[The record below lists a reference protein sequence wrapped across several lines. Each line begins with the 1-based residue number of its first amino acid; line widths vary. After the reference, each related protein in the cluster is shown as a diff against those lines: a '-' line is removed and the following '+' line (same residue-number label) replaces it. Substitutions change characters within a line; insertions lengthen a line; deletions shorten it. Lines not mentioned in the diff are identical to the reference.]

1 MLTIPEVYDLFGQIG
16 CCSFTTLDGRGGVD
30 SRIAHFFACDE
41 EGLYLRTMDVK
52 PFYRQL
58 VEGGKLSV
66 CGEKTAAPC
75 SWDDDN
81 MPHFQPGFMVR
92 VSGDVRLLTR
102 EEVTEKAAAN
112 PQFNVAIYDINK
124 YPETRVLVLHSA

>member
-75 SWDDDN
+75 TGMTTTCRISSQASWCAS
-81 MPHFQPGFMVR
+81 PGMCACSR
-92 VSGDVRLLTR
+92 ARR
-102 EEVTEKAAAN
+102 
-112 PQFNVAIYDINK
+112 
-124 YPETRVLVLHSA
+124 